1 MSYEGAIPEWMGGW
15 QGASPTSPHQ
25 GLGHPLCH
33 QPPPPKLTKWP
44 NISPQHHQ
52 VTKHI
57 SKWPKSPHHRHRSF
71 FPTIRICPT
80 PTPKLGPDH
89 TIKNNAKKINGNTL
103 TNFATAIFV
112 WNENIEYF
120 IHYFGLLF
128 KAQPVICKWW
138 IWFLFVISDNI
149 CHSVCVAFFLTAS
162 ACLRCIYAFCNQ
174 WQGQAPLIIHLAPT
188 SNICTW
194 KPRSSALC
202 NIFSHILH
210 LNISSQI
217 PILLEIHSSERP
229 ICI

>member
-1 MSYEGAIPEWMGGW
+1 MKKNNLVLDNLSFLPRRCSCLLPEDQQRKRNSACFWCWSEWQRGDPVITQDMSYEGAIPEWMGGW

-120 IHYFGLLF
+120 IHWLF
-128 KAQPVICKWW
+128 WP
-138 IWFLFVISDNI
+138 
-149 CHSVCVAFFLTAS
+149 
-162 ACLRCIYAFCNQ
+162 
-174 WQGQAPLIIHLAPT
+174 
-188 SNICTW
+188 
-194 KPRSSALC
+194 AL
-202 NIFSHILH
+202 
-210 LNISSQI
+210 
-217 PILLEIHSSERP
+217 
-229 ICI
+229 